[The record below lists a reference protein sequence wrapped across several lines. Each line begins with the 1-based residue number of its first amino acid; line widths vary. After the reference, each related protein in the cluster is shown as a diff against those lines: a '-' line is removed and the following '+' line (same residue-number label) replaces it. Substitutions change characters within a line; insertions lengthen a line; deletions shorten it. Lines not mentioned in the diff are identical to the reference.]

1 MSAASV
7 PVAARW
13 WSGLIRRPGDCA
25 VVPTLGRTRWWPVS
39 DLPSPPSPRG
49 AYVPATVH
57 GTLAF
62 SAGMTPR
69 VHGELAFQ
77 GRVGSEVSVADAQ
90 RAAGIAATNALAAI
104 AARVGGLEGIET
116 CVRMVVYVAA
126 ASDFT
131 EFAGLPGGAPVEVE
145 LTAAL
150 RTGYP

>member
-1 MSAASV
+1 
-7 PVAARW
+7 
-13 WSGLIRRPGDCA
+13 
-25 VVPTLGRTRWWPVS
+25 
-39 DLPSPPSPRG
+39 
-49 AYVPATVH
+49 VH

-131 EFAGLPGGAPVEVE
+131 EFSVVADGATAALVEALGSAEVARSAVGVAGLPGGAPVEVE

>member
-1 MSAASV
+1 
-7 PVAARW
+7 
-13 WSGLIRRPGDCA
+13 
-25 VVPTLGRTRWWPVS
+25 VS

-131 EFAGLPGGAPVEVE
+131 EFSVVADGATAALVEALGSAEVARSAVGVAGLPGGAPVEVE